1 MREETAVETPQ
12 GTEEGAPGKSAAAP
26 ATPEAGKEAPA
37 PKTSGNK
44 WTDLGED
51 IAALGKSKI
60 GELGATEEPELGKK
74 PAAKGTAA
82 GDAEAEKKGE
92 EELKP
97 EGGEK
102 GEGEEEG
109 KQPKGEKEPEDTQSE
124 KGASRYSVVAAD
136 GAEFEFEA
144 LPKGAKLVFNAAG
157 RKLELTSLN
166 DLVTLAQDG
175 ARLPTVEGTYQKKLA
190 TQTKTIT
197 VLTNRLKAADQAFRE
212 IVEDDEKLEEYR
224 ARATKLTDPEYRE
237 GLEAKRKLAAKEEQ
251 EAEEG
256 EELQTQ
262 VADEFW
268 AEAQNQ
274 FDARLEKFPTLDAE
288 DYPDVVRSFWGAFQ
302 AHREQLAADALAEAG
317 TEDLTK
323 EQLEA
328 VDVDA
333 IAWLTENN
341 FEAAMQ
347 SLHEKIE
354 RRSARSGGGNG
365 RRKAATEE
373 EAAKAEADAHNKH
386 VDDKLRQRDTRT
398 LKGKGAP
405 PGRGGEREERPTSW
419 QGHMDSIHEEFEK
432 AKKPAVTD

>member
-1 MREETAVETPQ
+1 MREETAVETPK
-12 GTEEGAPGKSAAAP
+12 GTEEGAPRKSAAAP

-44 WTDLGED
+44 WTDLGDD
-51 IAALGKSKI
+51 IAKLGKSKI
-60 GELGATEEPELGKK
+60 GELGATEEPEPGKK
-74 PAAKGTAA
+74 PVAKGKAA

-92 EELKP
+92 EEL

-102 GEGEEEG
+102 PKEGEGELEDKG
-109 KQPKGEKEPEDTQSE
+109 KKPDEDTQPE

-224 ARATKLTDPEYRE
+224 ARARKLTDPEYRE

-386 VDDKLRQRDTRT
+386 VDDKLRDR
-398 LKGKGAP
+398 K
-405 PGRGGEREERPTSW
+405 S
-419 QGHMDSIHEEFEK
+419 
-432 AKKPAVTD
+432 VV